1 MAEGKSKSD
10 IIFNAV
16 SVIIGVFAFI
26 VVVVVVVDESPAIVR
41 MLLRPCCGGHGRR
54 VVSWRVLPLLPL
66 MLLLMLIPPLAVNA
80 LRTML

>member
-16 SVIIGVFAFI
+16 SVIIGVFALFI
-26 VVVVVVVDESPAIVR
+26 VVVVVVDESPALVR

-54 VVSWRVLPLLPL
+54 VV
-66 MLLLMLIPPLAVNA
+66 
-80 LRTML
+80 